1 MNVFEVF
8 ATLGFNADEFN
19 AGLSQAEQRL
29 GGIERTFSN
38 AGRSLTTHVSAPLIA
53 VGVGALKAGGD
64 FQAAMNQVAAVSS
77 ATGDELEALREQA
90 RELGA
95 TTQFS
100 ASEAA
105 DAMNFLAMAGMKT
118 DDILGAMP
126 DTLQLA
132 AAAQLDM
139 GSAADIVTNIMAGYG
154 MEIDELTHATDVLV
168 QAFTNANTDLP
179 QLAEAMKYAGP
190 VASAAG
196 VNFEDAAAAIALMG
210 NAGIQGSMAGTSL
223 RGAIT
228 RMLNPTSKVA
238 GIMEA
243 AGLSFTDAEGRLKP
257 LDEIITDLTP
267 HADDAGMFMEI
278 FGQRAG
284 PAMAALVSQ
293 GSEALTDLTSA
304 LHDSGGRAKEV
315 ADVQMEGLTGAMRL
329 FKSAGEA
336 LLISIAESGLLDAAT
351 SFLKLLAGWI
361 QNLSE
366 LNPWVLKI
374 ATVLGGLLASLGPVI
389 WAIGSFAGAAKNLLP
404 LLRLVPG
411 MLTAIRTAFTLLT
424 GPVGIIIGVIT
435 ALIYVFTTDFL
446 GIRTATLKVW
456 DAVKDAFTAAGAWI
470 RDTFNSIGDTLT
482 RAWDT
487 ITSVF
492 SRGVDHVQRVF
503 QGMRETIS
511 NVIRM
516 VTSLFRGDFRGAWN
530 AARDVITSWWDTINT
545 FFGGL
550 PQKFLNFGKDL
561 ITGLIDGV
569 KSMVTNAVDAVKGV
583 GSSIISGFKNL
594 LGIES
599 PSKVFHGFGMD
610 ITEGLARGV
619 EAGTPRA
626 VAAVETLGRALKGAG
641 DAIVKGAFDPDD
653 LARSVTAGLEGRD
666 AIRAAQERLE
676 ELRAR
681 QVDLRAR
688 PGRLDRIAGPMVSAE
703 IEALQREI
711 QRLNQTLRDT
721 TTEQA
726 RSTEQ
731 QTTRFARA
739 VTTFDSGVRGLQL
752 ANQRY

>member
-1 MNVFEVF
+1 MAQ
-8 ATLGFNADEFN
+8 AT
-19 AGLSQAEQRL
+19 
-29 GGIERTFSN
+29 I
-38 AGRSLTTHVSAPLIA
+38 
-53 VGVGALKAGGD
+53 GALRVFLGLDSAQFSDGLKNARGQLKNVGKSMQRVGRNMSAYVTAPIAGFGALTLKAAGD
-64 FQAAMNQVAAVSS
+64 FEQAMRQVKAVSS
-77 ATGDELEALREQA
+77 ATGEEFEALREQA
-90 RELGA
+90 KELGA

-105 DAMNFLAMAGMKT
+105 EAMNFLAMAGM
-118 DDILGAMP
+118 DANDILAAMP

-304 LHDSGGRAKEV
+304 LHDSGGRAQDV

-456 DAVKDAFTAAGAWI
+456 DAVKD
-470 RDTFNSIGDTLT
+470 
-482 RAWDT
+482 
-487 ITSVF
+487 
-492 SRGVDHVQRVF
+492 
-503 QGMRETIS
+503 
-511 NVIRM
+511 
-516 VTSLFRGDFRGAWN
+516 
-530 AARDVITSWWDTINT
+530 
-545 FFGGL
+545 
-550 PQKFLNFGKDL
+550 
-561 ITGLIDGV
+561 
-569 KSMVTNAVDAVKGV
+569 
-583 GSSIISGFKNL
+583 
-594 LGIES
+594 
-599 PSKVFHGFGMD
+599 
-610 ITEGLARGV
+610 
-619 EAGTPRA
+619 
-626 VAAVETLGRALKGAG
+626 
-641 DAIVKGAFDPDD
+641 
-653 LARSVTAGLEGRD
+653 
-666 AIRAAQERLE
+666 
-676 ELRAR
+676 
-681 QVDLRAR
+681 
-688 PGRLDRIAGPMVSAE
+688 
-703 IEALQREI
+703 
-711 QRLNQTLRDT
+711 
-721 TTEQA
+721 
-726 RSTEQ
+726 
-731 QTTRFARA
+731 
-739 VTTFDSGVRGLQL
+739 
-752 ANQRY
+752 